1 MRRLRKLYRRRKRK
15 KRTIAIRRGPAMV
28 EEVPIPTLAP
38 LLSVAEDLA
47 AADGAGVLG
56 LGELGGDVI
65 AAEALELAGVLIEV
79 LEADEALALLWEVLC
94 IVTSTVVVEIAV
106 KLVNV
111 VDGRTVSVVVT
122 GSGTGVMPS
131 VVNSPLVSDERVNM
145 ADII

>member
-1 MRRLRKLYRRRKRK
+1 
-15 KRTIAIRRGPAMV
+15 
-28 EEVPIPTLAP
+28 
-38 LLSVAEDLA
+38 
-47 AADGAGVLG
+47 
-56 LGELGGDVI
+56 
-65 AAEALELAGVLIEV
+65 V